1 VPSMFKV
8 ARSISAFTVAVLFA
22 AAPVFAQ
29 EGGGA
34 TDTPTGQIFKI
45 INSALVV
52 GGIAFALVYWAGP
65 LFRKH
70 SDEISSKI
78 AEGTRAR
85 EAAEA
90 KQREIRV
97 KMAGLP
103 MEVEQLR
110 VSGKREAELEAQ
122 RLRDAAKADAQ
133 KIEKSAQVEVNAAIR
148 AGQMKLKQIGAE
160 KAIAQAEALLRR
172 EITPQADANLVHKF
186 VAELDRSVN

>member
-1 VPSMFKV
+1 MPSMFKV
-8 ARSISAFTVAVLFA
+8 ARSISAFTVASLFA
-22 AAPVFAQ
+22 AAPAFAQ
-29 EGGGA
+29 EGGGGA
-34 TDTPTGQIFKI
+34 VDTPTGQIFKI

-52 GGIAFALVYWAGP
+52 AIIVWLFMKARP

-110 VSGKREAELEAQ
+110 ASGKREAELEAQ

-133 KIEKSAQVEVNAAIR
+133 KIEKSAQVEINAAIR

-160 KAIAQAEALLRR
+160 KAIAQAEAVLRR

>member
-1 VPSMFKV
+1 MSSTLKL
-8 ARSISAFTVAVLFA
+8 ARSISALAVTTLFA

-34 TDTPTGQIFKI
+34 TDTPAGQIFKI

-52 GGIAFALVYWAGP
+52 GGIAFALVYWCGP

-70 SDEISSKI
+70 ADEISAKI

-103 MEVEQLR
+103 MEVEQLKAD
-110 VSGKREAELEAQ
+110 GKREAELEAG
-122 RLRDAAKADAQ
+122 RLREAAKADAQ
-133 KIEKSAQVEVNAAIR
+133 KIEKNAQTEINAAIR
-148 AGQMKLKQIGAE
+148 AGQMALKQIGAE

>member
-1 VPSMFKV
+1 MPSTLKL
-8 ARSISAFTVAVLFA
+8 ARSISVFTLVSLLA
-22 AAPVFAQ
+22 AAPAFAQ
-29 EGGGA
+29 DSGGA
-34 TDTPTGQIFKI
+34 VDTRTGEIFKI
-45 INSALVV
+45 INSAFVV
-52 GGIAFALVYWAGP
+52 ALIVWVFMKWAP

-70 SDEISSKI
+70 ADEISAKI

-110 VSGKREAELEAQ
+110 ASGKRESELEAG
-122 RLRDAAKADAQ
+122 RLREAAKADAQ
-133 KIEKSAQVEVNAAIR
+133 KIEKSAQVEITAAIR
-148 AGQMKLKQIGAE
+148 AGQMALKQIGAE

-172 EITPQADANLVHKF
+172 EITPQADANLVHAF
-186 VAELDRSVN
+186 VAELDRSIN

>member
-1 VPSMFKV
+1 MASMFKV
-8 ARSISAFTVAVLFA
+8 ARSISAFTVASLLA
-22 AAPVFAQ
+22 AAPAFAQ

-52 GGIAFALVYWAGP
+52 ALIVWGFMKCAP

-133 KIEKSAQVEVNAAIR
+133 KIEKSAQVEINAAIR
-148 AGQMKLKQIGAE
+148 AGQMALKQIGAE

>member
-1 VPSMFKV
+1 MPSTFKI
-8 ARSISAFTVAVLFA
+8 ARSISVFTLASLSA
-22 AAPVFAQ
+22 AAPAFAQ
-29 EGGGA
+29 EGGA
-34 TDTPTGQIFKI
+34 VDTPAGQIFKI

-52 GGIAFALVYWAGP
+52 GGIAFSLVYWCGP
-65 LFRKH
+65 FFRKH
-70 SDEISSKI
+70 ADEISAKI

-110 VSGKREAELEAQ
+110 ASGKRESELEAG
-122 RLRDAAKADAQ
+122 RLREAAKADAQ
-133 KIEKSAQVEVNAAIR
+133 KIEKTAQGEINAAIR
-148 AGQMKLKQIGAE
+148 AGQMALKQIGAE

-172 EITPQADANLVHKF
+172 EITPQADANLVHNF